1 MKWSDPMKK
10 VFKILVP
17 LLLSAAILLS
27 IGWYLFVYDRNF
39 TRDILLQQAR
49 HSDMNGNVKMA
60 SWFYDLAYNFTG
72 QDKNISIEL
81 ANQYKSDGNYTKAEV
96 TLTQAIADGA
106 TTELYVALCSTYVE
120 QDKLMDAVMMLD
132 SVTDPVIR
140 SQLDAMRPA
149 APTSDSAPG
158 FYNAYIPIALE
169 SQGNRICYTLT
180 GEYPSVKANVYT
192 EPFTLA
198 AGETTVYAISVSD
211 NGLVSPLT
219 ILSYTVGGV
228 VEEVHLTDGAMAAE
242 IRNLLGADEDD
253 VLYTNDL
260 WKITEFTVPAEA
272 SQLDDLSYLPYLKK
286 LTISDR
292 QLETLSFLAPMTQL
306 EELKLTGCRIPDAEL
321 TRIAELPELR
331 RLTLNNCG
339 LSTIAN
345 LTGAK
350 NLTYIDLGM
359 NTLRHLDPLS
369 GMTYLSEIDLQH
381 NAVTSVGALS
391 GLTGLQKLNV
401 SYNSITD
408 LTPLAGCSSLNWL
421 DAGHNSLTT
430 VSGIEVLTSLEHLN
444 LEYNSLSD
452 ISPLAACT
460 ALTNLDIS
468 NNQIQ
473 HITALS
479 PLTALQYFDFSYNN
493 VGALPNWPA
502 NCALYSINGSHNNLD
517 SLYALEKKE
526 NLAYVYMDYNRLTS
540 IDVLAN
546 CYKLVIVNVY
556 GNQIHDVSA
565 LTKQDIIVNYD
576 PTV

>member
-1 MKWSDPMKK
+1 MKK
-10 VFKILVP
+10 AFKIIIP

-49 HSDMNGNVKMA
+49 LNDMHGNVELA
-60 SWFYDLAYNFTG
+60 SWFYDMAYNFTD
-72 QDKNISIEL
+72 QDENIAIEL

-96 TLTQAIADGA
+96 TLTEAIADGA
-106 TTELYVALCSTYVE
+106 TTELYAALCSTYVE
-120 QDKLMDAVMMLD
+120 QDKLLDAVTMLD
-132 SVTDPVIR
+132 SITDPVIR

-149 APTSDSAPG
+149 APTADSDPG
-158 FYNAYIPIALE
+158 FYNSYILIAL
-169 SQGNRICYTLT
+169 SSKGNRICYSLT
-180 GEYPSVKANVYT
+180 GEYPSIKNDLYFA
-192 EPFTLA
+192 PFTLA
-198 AGETTVYAISVSD
+198 AGETTIYAIAVSD
-211 NGLVSPLT
+211 DGLVSPLT

-228 VEEVHLTDGAMAAE
+228 VEEVHFTDGSIAAE
-242 IRNLLGADEDD
+242 IRNLLGVDEDD

-260 WKITEFTVPAEA
+260 WSITEFTVPAEA
-272 SQLDDLSYLPYLKK
+272 TQLDDLAYLPYLKT

-292 QLETLSFLAPMTQL
+292 QLDTLSFLSSMNQL
-306 EELKLTGCRIPDAEL
+306 EELKLTGCRLPDAEL
-321 TRIAELPELR
+321 TQIAALPELR

-339 LSTIAN
+339 LSTISNLSGAN
-345 LTGAK
+345 
-350 NLTYIDLGM
+350 NLTYIDLGN

-381 NAVTSVGALS
+381 NALSSLGALS

-408 LTPLAGCSSLNWL
+408 LSPLTGCTKLEWL
-421 DAGHNSLTT
+421 DAGHNSLTNI
-430 VSGIEVLTSLEHLN
+430 SSMEVLTTLNHLN

-452 ISPLAACT
+452 ISPLASCI

-468 NNQIQ
+468 NNKIQ
-473 HITALS
+473 HITALA

-493 VGALPNWPA
+493 VGALPNWPSD
-502 NCALYSINGSHNNLD
+502 CALYSINGSHNNLD

-540 IDVLAN
+540 IDVLVN

-565 LTKQDIIVNYD
+565 LTKQNIIVNYD